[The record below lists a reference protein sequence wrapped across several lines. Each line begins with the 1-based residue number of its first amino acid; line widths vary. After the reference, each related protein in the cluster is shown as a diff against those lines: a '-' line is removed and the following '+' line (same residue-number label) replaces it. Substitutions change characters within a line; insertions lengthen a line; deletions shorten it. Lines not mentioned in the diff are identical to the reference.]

1 MVQSEHHEGFMVV
14 KKAYTQLRTVVQSVP
29 NVTGGSVVTKEGVA
43 LNVPVIPLENSDGGV
58 SQTVVLEQMGHPRVD
73 ISIRGTSNVPYRVV
87 LGRGCVNKISGT
99 HTISIK
105 VH

>member
-1 MVQSEHHEGFMVV
+1 MVA
-14 KKAYTQLRTVVQSVP
+14 KKDYTQLRTMVQSVP
-29 NVTGGSVVTKEGVA
+29 NVTGGSVVIRVVVV
-43 LNVPVIPLENSDGGV
+43 LNVLVLPLENSDGGV
-58 SQTVVLEQMGHPRVD
+58 CQTVVLEQMGHPLAD

-87 LGRGCVNKISGT
+87 LGRGCVNRISGT